1 MLWFFVKHQSTLHYE
16 IRRHSDGDDYELVI
30 THPDGRQE
38 VEQYQDAGA
47 LLERSDRLQNSLIK
61 AGWQPPP
68 VRLRRPYAAHFAAGG

>member
-38 VEQYQDAGA
+38 
-47 LLERSDRLQNSLIK
+47 RSDRLQNSLIK